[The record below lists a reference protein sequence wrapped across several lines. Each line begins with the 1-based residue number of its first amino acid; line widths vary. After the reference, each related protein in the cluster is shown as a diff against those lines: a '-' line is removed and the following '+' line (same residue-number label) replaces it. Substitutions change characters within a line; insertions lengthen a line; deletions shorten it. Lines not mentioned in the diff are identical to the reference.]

1 MPLLLEGF
9 KSLTPDISFMWHKTS
24 VREKIL
30 WYKISVREEL
40 IEKILGKLTR
50 SERREQGVEK
60 YAHDYVY
67 GLKLG
72 VVKPGNEKL
81 VKEGTE
87 RVYRKIDENRN
98 K

>member
-1 MPLLLEGF
+1 MNGE
-9 KSLTPDISFMWHKTS
+9 
-24 VREKIL
+24 

-40 IEKILGKLTR
+40 IEKILDKLTR
-50 SERREQGVEK
+50 SARREQGVEK

-67 GLKLG
+67 DLKLG
-72 VVKPGNEKL
+72 DVKLGNEKL

-87 RVYRKIDENRN
+87 RVYRKISENRN